1 MSSGSKSRRSAWKR
15 IPGSRNAR
23 HSCHHNRNTSA
34 VRRTDGGQSRE
45 DSLKAR
51 NVRDWLHLT
60 IGLLVSVIALWL
72 FAGITEDVINHGSI
86 TELDLTV
93 LQWLQARHTLLGIRI
108 FWAVTLLGSPVFIAV
123 LGVVVARVLAR
134 RQQSLVMAGWSVAL
148 VGSALLERVL
158 KLSIRRPRPDFA
170 AQFLYDSSY
179 SFPSGHAMNSL
190 VAYGMLAYILVTCW
204 ARHRAAQIA
213 IIVCAALL
221 ILAIG
226 FSRLYLGVHYL
237 SDVAAGFAAGIFWLS
252 ICITGVEVGRASARR
267 SAYRKP

>member
-1 MSSGSKSRRSAWKR
+1 M
-15 IPGSRNAR
+15 
-23 HSCHHNRNTSA
+23 
-34 VRRTDGGQSRE
+34 DGGQSRE
-45 DSLKAR
+45 DSLKAW

-93 LQWLQARHTLLGIRI
+93 LQWLQARNTLPGVRI
-108 FWAVTLLGSPVFIAV
+108 FWAVTLLGSPVFIVV
-123 LGVVVARVLAR
+123 LGVVVAVVLAR

-267 SAYRKP
+267 SAAQGS